1 MATLV
6 IAGLG
11 NPGAQYAQT
20 RHNLGYEVLDLLA
33 MRLGSSF
40 RVRVRAHHA
49 TAQAGEHRVVLI
61 KPTTFMNLSGQAVA
75 PLLRRNGLPPSN
87 LLVIHDDL
95 DLPAGRVRV
104 RRGGSAGGHRGI
116 QSIIDALG
124 SPEFNRIKIGIG
136 RPPTGIDPVDFVLLR
151 PAPGE
156 RSLLAAGIDLAVQAC
171 EVWLASGIDSAMNV
185 FNGSD
190 PSGGPGASTATPGGR
205 A

>member
-33 MRLGSSF
+33 RRLGTSF
-40 RVRVRAHHA
+40 RVRVRGQHA
-49 TAQAGEHRVVLI
+49 TAQVGDRSVLLI

-75 PLLRRNGLPPSN
+75 PLLRRNGLPAAS

-95 DLPAGRVRV
+95 DLSAGRVRV
-104 RRGGSAGGHRGI
+104 RRGGSAGGHRGV

-124 SPEFNRIKIGIG
+124 TPEFNRLKIGIG
-136 RPPTGIDPVDFVLLR
+136 RPPMGVDPVDFVLLR
-151 PAPGE
+151 PTPIE
-156 RSLLAAGIDLAVQAC
+156 RALFSAAVTLAAQAC
-171 EVWLASGIDSAMNV
+171 EVWLTDGIDAAMNT

-190 PSGGPGASTATPGGR
+190 LGIGPDVAPPTPGGPS
-205 A
+205 

>member
-1 MATLV
+1 MANLV

-33 MRLGSSF
+33 KRLGSSF
-40 RVRVRAHHA
+40 RIRVRGQHA
-49 TAQAGEHRVVLI
+49 MAQVGGRSVLLV
-61 KPTTFMNLSGQAVA
+61 KPTTFMNLSGPAVA
-75 PLLRRNGLPPSN
+75 PLLRRNGLPPAS

-104 RRGGSAGGHRGI
+104 RRGGSAGGHRGV

-124 SPEFNRIKIGIG
+124 TPEFNRLKIGIG
-136 RPPTGIDPVDFVLLR
+136 RPPVGVDPVDFVLFR
-151 PAPGE
+151 PTPNE
-156 RSLLAAGIDLAVQAC
+156 RALFNAAIDLAAQAC
-171 EVWLASGIDSAMNV
+171 EVWLADGIDAAMNA

-190 PSGGPGASTATPGGR
+190 PGIGPEVTPCLPGGR